1 MWKGKRL
8 QRKKPGGF
16 VTILALTEV
25 RIEIFQLPH
34 TSTGKVAPS
43 FCVVLLSDLIK

>member
-16 VTILALTEV
+16 ITILALTEV
-25 RIEIFQLPH
+25 GIEIFQLPH
-34 TSTGKVAPS
+34 TSTGNVGPKA
-43 FCVVLLSDLIK
+43 FVLHY